1 MMASPDFSTYV
12 DLTPFDTTVTSI
24 LEESITQARALIPS
38 WEPRVG
44 QMETTLLEAT
54 AHQTAVLAN
63 SANRLPA
70 STVETLLKL
79 YGVTRSNGVKST
91 AKITINF
98 TDTAGYT
105 VPISTPFAYY
115 GSSGEVLVYMLDAAQ
130 TVSAGSSQLTLCPVT
145 AQAIGSAYNGP
156 PNGST
161 LQVLATIPYIS
172 SVVFD
177 LKPSG
182 GFDAESDDIYFSR
195 AITTLAGYSSVLAT
209 ESQIQNYVLA
219 NYATTGFRAKAYNKR
234 RFADRNMVTGG
245 GEHTAYVLLS
255 LASENVNGY
264 SRSVDDATLLAADLT
279 TISTAINAKIATGLS
294 VEVHNAELVGVGVTL
309 EVYKTTAAASGTV
322 NTAVQT
328 ALKIY
333 LDSDAWDWD
342 RVVRLNEIISL
353 VDGVTGV
360 DYVKSVTLSLPE
372 ETVACATIANMPVV
386 YDNGTAGV
394 GATVTNSGTQA
405 AFTVDGVTPS
415 ADARILV
422 KDQSTAFQNGI
433 YTLTT
438 VGDGS
443 SNWVLTRAADADVVG
458 ELCVDKFV
466 WVTAGTANGNEGWSC
481 SVAPTIMGAGTTTF
495 IQTTTAVRAEVMA
508 SNATDTTGALTGDIR
523 MNHLGMLTYPSTL
536 TVTVT

>member
-1 MMASPDFSTYV
+1 MASPDFSTYV

-54 AHQTAVLAN
+54 AHQTATLAN
-63 SANRLPA
+63 TANRLPA

-79 YGVTRSNGVKST
+79 YGITRSNGVKAT
-91 AKITINF
+91 ASITINF

-105 VPISTPFAYY
+105 VPVNTPFAYY

-130 TVSAGSSQLTLCPVT
+130 SVSVGSQQLTLCPVT
-145 AQAIGSAYNGP
+145 AQAVGSVYNGP
-156 PNGST
+156 PNASV
-161 LQVLATIPYIS
+161 LQVLATLPYIS
-172 SVVFD
+172 SAVFD
-177 LKPSG
+177 AKPSSG
-182 GFDAESDDIYFSR
+182 SDAESDATYFSR
-195 AITTLAGYSSVLAT
+195 AVTTLSGYSSVMVT

-219 NYATTGFRAKAYNKR
+219 NYATTGFRAKSYNKR
-234 RFADRNMVTGG
+234 RYGDRNMVTGG
-245 GEHTAYVLLS
+245 SEHTAYVLLS

-264 SRSVDDATLLAADLT
+264 SRSVNDATIAAADLT
-279 TISTAINAKIATGLS
+279 TISTDLNGRVATGLS
-294 VEVHNAELVGVGVTL
+294 VEVHSAELIGVGVTL

-322 NTAVQT
+322 TAAIQT
-328 ALKIY
+328 ALRTY

-342 RVVRLNEIISL
+342 RVVRQNEIISL
-353 VDGVTGV
+353 VDGVEGV

-372 ETVACATIANMPVV
+372 ETVACATTANMSVV

-394 GATVTNSGTQA
+394 GATLTNSGSQA

-415 ADARILV
+415 ASSRVLV
-422 KDQSTAFQNGI
+422 KDQSTAAQNGI

-438 VGDGS
+438 VGSGS
-443 SNWVLTRAADADVVG
+443 TNWVLTRALDADTFG
-458 ELCVDKFV
+458 ELCVDRFV
-466 WVTAGTANGNEGWSC
+466 WVTAGTVNGTEGWSC
-481 SVAPTIMGAGTTTF
+481 SVAPTTVGTDTVTF
-495 IQTTTAVRAEVMA
+495 VQTTTAVRAEVMA
-508 SNATDTTGALTGDIR
+508 SAATDTTGALTGDIR

-536 TVTVT
+536 LITVT